1 MINEEKLKE
10 FIKSKCYDL
19 LSVKCCYESAYKT
32 FQYGVNNYM
41 LGVNSTDSLTNW
53 LENLKR
59 WESRYIKEEYIL
71 SQFCHQLG
79 DEYVEIWNE
88 IVETKS

>member
-19 LSVKCCYESAYKT
+19 LSVKHCYESARDD
-32 FQYGVNNYM
+32 FLHAVSNYR
-41 LGVNSTDSLTNW
+41 LGTSDYINNW

-59 WESRYIKEEYIL
+59 WESRYIEEVYIL

-88 IVETKS
+88 IVGE

>member
-1 MINEEKLKE
+1 MINEEKLKKFVE
-10 FIKSKCYDL
+10 GKCYDL
-19 LSVKCCYESAYKT
+19 LSVKHCYKQACES
-32 FQYGVNNYM
+32 FQHAANNYT
-41 LGVNSTDSLTNW
+41 LGIRSSDSINNW

-59 WESRYIKEEYIL
+59 WEDRYVEDGYLL

-88 IVETKS
+88 IVGE

>member
-19 LSVKCCYESAYKT
+19 LSVKHCYKYACDS
-32 FQYGVNNYM
+32 FQHAANNYTI
-41 LGVNSTDSLTNW
+41 GVRASDSVSNW

-59 WESRYIKEEYIL
+59 WESRYTEEEYLL

-79 DEYVEIWNE
+79 DEYVEIWHE
-88 IVETKS
+88 IMGE

>member
-1 MINEEKLKE
+1 MINEERLKN
-10 FIKSKCYDL
+10 FITSKCYDL
-19 LSVKCCYESAYKT
+19 LSVKHCYKQACDSFHRAA
-32 FQYGVNNYM
+32 NNYM
-41 LGVNSTDSLTNW
+41 LGIRASDSVNNW

-59 WESRYIKEEYIL
+59 WESRYTEEEYLL

-88 IVETKS
+88 IVGE

>member
-1 MINEEKLKE
+1 MINEERLKE

-19 LSVKCCYESAYKT
+19 VCTKRGYENACESFLHAA
-32 FQYGVNNYM
+32 NNHT
-41 LGVNSTDSLTNW
+41 LGSIDYITNW
-53 LENLKR
+53 LENLKC
-59 WESRYIKEEYIL
+59 WEYKYIEQEYML

-88 IVETKS
+88 IVETTS

>member
-1 MINEEKLKE
+1 MINEEKLKD
-10 FIKSKCYDL
+10 FITSKCYDL
-19 LSVKCCYESAYKT
+19 LSVKHCYKQACDS
-32 FQYGVNNYM
+32 FQHAANNYT
-41 LGVNSTDSLTNW
+41 LGIRSSDSINNW

-59 WESRYIKEEYIL
+59 WETRYTEEEYIL

-88 IVETKS
+88 IVEITS